1 MTKSSPPLAVI
12 VLAAGKGTRMKS
24 DLPKVLHRLGG
35 RPLIQHVIQT
45 ARQLDPTQMVL
56 VVGYQ
61 ADLVRQNVGDSV
73 LYAEQTTQ
81 LGTGH
86 AVAQAEPLLSDH
98 PGNILILYGDMP
110 LLTLSTLS
118 KLVDLQAGS
127 SGPLTM
133 LTVIAEEPRGFGRIV
148 RDKTGAV
155 IAIVEEADCTPE
167 QLTIKELNVGV
178 YCIRADWLWPNLAK
192 IGVSPKGEYY
202 LTDLVAIAV
211 RQGYPVKAVTT
222 TDLIETLGIN
232 TEAHLAEAEAALKL
246 RGAPPTPF
254 QPEHPGCRM

>member
-12 VLAAGKGTRMKS
+12 ILAAGKGTRMKS
-24 DLPKVLHRLGG
+24 DLPKVLHHLEG

-45 ARQLDPTQMVL
+45 ARQLDPTKIVL
-56 VVGYQ
+56 VVGHR
-61 ADLVRQNVGDSV
+61 ADLVRENVGPSV
-73 LYAEQTTQ
+73 LYAEQTAQ

-86 AVAQAEPLLSDH
+86 AVAQVEPLLRSH

-110 LLTLSTLS
+110 LLSRSTLS
-118 KLVDLQAGS
+118 KLVNLQAS
-127 SGPLTM
+127 NSGPLTM
-133 LTVIAEEPRGFGRIV
+133 LTVMAEEPRGFGRIV
-148 RDKTGAV
+148 RDEKGAV

-192 IGVSPKGEYY
+192 IEVSPKGEYY

-211 RQGYPVKAVTT
+211 QQGYSVKAVTT
-222 TDLIETLGIN
+222 ADLIETLGIN

-246 RGAPPTPF
+246 RGTPTPF
-254 QPEHPGCRM
+254 QP